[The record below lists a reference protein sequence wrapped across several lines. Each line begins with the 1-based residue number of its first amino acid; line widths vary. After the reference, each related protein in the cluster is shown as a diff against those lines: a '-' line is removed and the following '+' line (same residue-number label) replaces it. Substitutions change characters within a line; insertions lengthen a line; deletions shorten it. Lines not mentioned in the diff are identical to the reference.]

1 MSTSGT
7 NPGAVRGNLLL
18 GARAIADSYDEMEM
32 PMERYLLLVIAPAA
46 SFFIFTLVATLQVPL
61 PLVLRL
67 PIPALGFLGVVAAV
81 IYPKLSQ
88 NRAKAAI
95 GDRLHLFVTHMTI
108 LATTNID
115 RVVVFRKL
123 ANEDEYGPLADEMRR
138 IVELVDTWN
147 QSLDDACRMRA
158 RQVPNDSL
166 GDFLER
172 LAYTLNAGQELGDFL
187 LAEQDMIIRNYV
199 THYRSSL
206 DNLEVLKDLYLSMIL
221 SMTFALVF
229 AVVLPILT
237 GSNPM
242 VMVAAVIIMFLMVQ
256 IGFLYA
262 VRVMTPNDPVWYQD
276 SDKRLPYDLRVTVTI
291 VVAVVLVVV
300 IGLVAIL
307 SALRIPPLPP
317 GLHESIP
324 LPFYIAIP
332 ITPLLLPGIVIRQEE
347 QRIRGRDEE
356 FASFIRALGASE
368 SVKQSTTSNVLST
381 LRTRN
386 FGALSDA
393 IDNLYKRLNIRIDT
407 LWAWDYFAAE
417 SHSYLIQKFS
427 EMYVVGREMGG
438 EPKVLGELISKNMSE
453 VLQLREQRAQSTV
466 TFVGLLYGITA
477 AATFAFFIGLEVV
490 NVLTA
495 MSAGIQTPDNMA
507 VGSIIYPDIYNVVLI
522 EYFLLMLVLLNALI
536 SSLMIRA
543 ADGGNSAN
551 AYMHFVLLTWI
562 GATVG
567 WFTRVMIGV
576 FLTVG

>member
-1 MSTSGT
+1 MSTSGS
-7 NPGAVRGNLLL
+7 NPGATKGNLLL
-18 GARAIADSYDEMEM
+18 GAQAILDSYEEMDM

-46 SFFIFTLVATLQVPL
+46 SFFVFTLVATLQVPL

-67 PIPALGFLGVVAAV
+67 PIPGLGFLGVVAAV
-81 IYPKLSQ
+81 IYPKLAQ

-108 LATTNID
+108 LSTTNID

-123 ANEDEYGPLADEMRR
+123 ANEQEYGPLADEMRR

-158 RQVPNDSL
+158 RQVPNDAL
-166 GDFLER
+166 ADFLER

-237 GSNPM
+237 GSNPT
-242 VMVAAVIIMFLMVQ
+242 VMVAAVIMMFFIVQ
-256 IGFLYA
+256 LGFLYA

-276 SDKRLPYDLRVTVTI
+276 DEKRLPYDLRVVASLAIAIVLMLLI
-291 VVAVVLVVV
+291 VVL
-300 IGLVAIL
+300 AIL
-307 SALRIPPLPP
+307 SALGVPPLPP
-317 GLHESIP
+317 SIHASIP
-324 LPFYIAIP
+324 LPFYVAIP
-332 ITPLLLPGIVIRQEE
+332 ITPLLVPGIVIRREE
-347 QRIRGRDEE
+347 QRIRSRDEE

-381 LRTRN
+381 LRTRE
-386 FGALSDA
+386 FGPLTDT

-417 SHSYLIQKFS
+417 SHSFLIQKFS

-438 EPKVLGELISKNMSE
+438 DPKVLGELISKNLSE

-477 AATFAFFIGLEVV
+477 AAAFAFFIGLEVV

-495 MSAGIQTPDNMA
+495 MSAGLQTPDNMA
-507 VGSIIYPDIYNVVLI
+507 VGNIIYPDIYNIPLI
-522 EYFLLMLVLLNALI
+522 EFLLIMLVLINAMI

-551 AYMHFVLLTWI
+551 AYMHFVFLTWI

-567 WFTRVMIGV
+567 WFTRTMIGV
-576 FLTVG
+576 FLQVG